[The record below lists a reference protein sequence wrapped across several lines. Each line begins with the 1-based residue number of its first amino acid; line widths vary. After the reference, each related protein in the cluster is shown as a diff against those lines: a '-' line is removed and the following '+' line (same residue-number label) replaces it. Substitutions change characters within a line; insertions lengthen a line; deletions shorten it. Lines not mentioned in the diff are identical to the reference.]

1 MVLAGCETRP
11 PVPVPASQQAA
22 LSAPATLGS
31 LIARTPL
38 VAHVKVLSAE
48 GRPGTIGTGQTEA
61 LFTELTLQVLASIH
75 GNAESLVLTTLG
87 GRVGA
92 REMQVSGQVV
102 LEAGDEAIVFVDPAV
117 ALHPFVGGQGGV
129 LPLKDGRV
137 YSFDGRPLVEVR
149 SEGFVFGR
157 SATAPALAPALEPRG
172 SATATRVL
180 PPGGAALTGAEVIS
194 ALKAQ
199 P

>member
-157 SATAPALAPALEPRG
+157 SATAPALAPALEPRARRRRPA
-172 SATATRVL
+172 SFL
-180 PPGGAALTGAEVIS
+180 PGARR
-194 ALKAQ
+194 
-199 P
+199 